1 MSRLNAFLHPVD
13 LGEVKEVII
22 SSRFKDEA
30 GNPVPFTI
38 RAITQEQN
46 DAMTA
51 KCRRVRTVR
60 GQRQEY
66 LDVAQLNRELIVAAT
81 LEPDFSSAEVC
92 EAYGTKIPTQ
102 VLRHRHCGGGGGR
115 GKKLIG
121 GDSPDGEA
129 LIAYYCFVNLG
140 WPPSKYEALPYRERL
155 LVAAMVCKEIN
166 SRPKAPEKGG

>member
-38 RAITQEQN
+38 RAIPQEQT
-46 DAMTA
+46 AALTA
-51 KCRRVRTVR
+51 KGRRVQKVR

-66 LDVAQLNRELIVAAT
+66 LDAAQLNRELIVAAT

-102 VLRHRHCGGGGGR
+102 VPGKMLLAGEYDALLREIMALSGFDAGAA
-115 GKKLIG
+115 
-121 GDSPDGEA
+121 EA
-129 LIAYYCFVNLG
+129 LED
-140 WPPSKYEALPYRERL
+140 EA
-155 LVAAMVCKEIN
+155 KN
-166 SRPKAPEKGG
+166 

>member
-1 MSRLNAFLHPVD
+1 MSRLNAFLHPVE

-46 DAMTA
+46 DALTA
-51 KCRRVRTVR
+51 KCRRVRKVW

-102 VLRHRHCGGGGGR
+102 VPGKMLLAGEYDALLREIMALSGFDAGAA
-115 GKKLIG
+115 
-121 GDSPDGEA
+121 EA
-129 LIAYYCFVNLG
+129 LED
-140 WPPSKYEALPYRERL
+140 EA
-155 LVAAMVCKEIN
+155 KN
-166 SRPKAPEKGG
+166 

>member
-46 DAMTA
+46 DALTA

-102 VLRHRHCGGGGGR
+102 VPGR
-115 GKKLIG
+115 MLLA
-121 GDSPDGEA
+121 GEYDA
-129 LIAYYCFVNLG
+129 LLKAILELSGFDTGTAAAEEE
-140 WPPSKYEALPYRERL
+140 EA
-155 LVAAMVCKEIN
+155 KN
-166 SRPKAPEKGG
+166 

>member
-102 VLRHRHCGGGGGR
+102 VPGR
-115 GKKLIG
+115 MLLA
-121 GDSPDGEA
+121 GEYDA
-129 LIAYYCFVNLG
+129 LLKAILELSGFDTGTAAAEE
-140 WPPSKYEALPYRERL
+140 EA
-155 LVAAMVCKEIN
+155 AKN
-166 SRPKAPEKGG
+166 

>member
-66 LDVAQLNRELIVAAT
+66 LDGAQLNRELIVAAT

-102 VLRHRHCGGGGGR
+102 VPGR
-115 GKKLIG
+115 MLLA
-121 GDSPDGEA
+121 GEYDA
-129 LIAYYCFVNLG
+129 LLKAILELSGFDTGTAAAEEE
-140 WPPSKYEALPYRERL
+140 EA
-155 LVAAMVCKEIN
+155 KN
-166 SRPKAPEKGG
+166 

>member
-1 MSRLNAFLHPVD
+1 MSRLNAFLHPVE

-46 DAMTA
+46 DALTA
-51 KCRRVRTVR
+51 KCRRVQKVR

-66 LDVAQLNRELIVAAT
+66 LDAAQLNRELIVAAT

-102 VLRHRHCGGGGGR
+102 VPGKMLLAGEYDALLREIMALSGFDAGAA
-115 GKKLIG
+115 
-121 GDSPDGEA
+121 EA
-129 LIAYYCFVNLG
+129 LED
-140 WPPSKYEALPYRERL
+140 EA
-155 LVAAMVCKEIN
+155 KN
-166 SRPKAPEKGG
+166 

>member
-46 DAMTA
+46 DALTA
-51 KCRRVRTVR
+51 KCRRVQKVR

-66 LDVAQLNRELIVAAT
+66 LDAAQLNRELIVAAT

-102 VLRHRHCGGGGGR
+102 VPGRMLLAGEYDALLREIMALSGFDAGAA
-115 GKKLIG
+115 
-121 GDSPDGEA
+121 EA
-129 LIAYYCFVNLG
+129 LED
-140 WPPSKYEALPYRERL
+140 EA
-155 LVAAMVCKEIN
+155 KN
-166 SRPKAPEKGG
+166 

>member
-46 DAMTA
+46 DALTA
-51 KCRRVRTVR
+51 KCRRVQKVR

-66 LDVAQLNRELIVAAT
+66 LDAAQLNRELIVAAT

-102 VLRHRHCGGGGGR
+102 VPGKMLLAGEYDALLREIMALSGFDAGAA
-115 GKKLIG
+115 
-121 GDSPDGEA
+121 EA
-129 LIAYYCFVNLG
+129 LED
-140 WPPSKYEALPYRERL
+140 EA
-155 LVAAMVCKEIN
+155 KN
-166 SRPKAPEKGG
+166 

>member
-46 DAMTA
+46 DALTA
-51 KCRRVRTVR
+51 KCRRVQKVR

-66 LDVAQLNRELIVAAT
+66 LDAAQLNRELIVAAT

-102 VLRHRHCGGGGGR
+102 VP
-115 GKKLIG
+115 GKMLLA
-121 GDSPDGEA
+121 GEYDA
-129 LIAYYCFVNLG
+129 LLKAILELSGFDTGTAAAEEE
-140 WPPSKYEALPYRERL
+140 EA
-155 LVAAMVCKEIN
+155 KN
-166 SRPKAPEKGG
+166 

>member
-102 VLRHRHCGGGGGR
+102 VPGR
-115 GKKLIG
+115 MLLA
-121 GDSPDGEA
+121 GEYDA
-129 LIAYYCFVNLG
+129 LLKAILELSGFDTG
-140 WPPSKYEALPYRERL
+140 T
-155 LVAAMVCKEIN
+155 VAAEEEEAKN
-166 SRPKAPEKGG
+166 

>member
-46 DAMTA
+46 DALTA
-51 KCRRVRTVR
+51 KCRRVQKVR

-102 VLRHRHCGGGGGR
+102 VPGKMLLAGEYDALLREIMALSGFDAGAA
-115 GKKLIG
+115 
-121 GDSPDGEA
+121 EA
-129 LIAYYCFVNLG
+129 LED
-140 WPPSKYEALPYRERL
+140 EA
-155 LVAAMVCKEIN
+155 KN
-166 SRPKAPEKGG
+166 

>member
-51 KCRRVRTVR
+51 NCRRVRTVR

-102 VLRHRHCGGGGGR
+102 VPGR
-115 GKKLIG
+115 MLLA
-121 GDSPDGEA
+121 GEYDA
-129 LIAYYCFVNLG
+129 LLKAILELSGFDTGTAAAEEE
-140 WPPSKYEALPYRERL
+140 EA
-155 LVAAMVCKEIN
+155 KN
-166 SRPKAPEKGG
+166 

>member
-46 DAMTA
+46 DALTA
-51 KCRRVRTVR
+51 KCRRVQKVR

-66 LDVAQLNRELIVAAT
+66 LDAAQLNRELIVAAT

-102 VLRHRHCGGGGGR
+102 VPGKMLLAGEYDALLREIMALSGFDAGAAEV
-115 GKKLIG
+115 LE
-121 GDSPDGEA
+121 DEA
-129 LIAYYCFVNLG
+129 KN
-140 WPPSKYEALPYRERL
+140 
-155 LVAAMVCKEIN
+155 
-166 SRPKAPEKGG
+166 

>member
-102 VLRHRHCGGGGGR
+102 VPGR
-115 GKKLIG
+115 MLLA
-121 GDSPDGEA
+121 GEYDA
-129 LIAYYCFVNLG
+129 LLKAILELSGFDTGTAAAEEE
-140 WPPSKYEALPYRERL
+140 EA
-155 LVAAMVCKEIN
+155 KN
-166 SRPKAPEKGG
+166 

>member
-13 LGEVKEVII
+13 LGEVNEVII

-66 LDVAQLNRELIVAAT
+66 LDGAQLNRELIVAAT

-102 VLRHRHCGGGGGR
+102 VPGR
-115 GKKLIG
+115 MLLA
-121 GDSPDGEA
+121 GEYDA
-129 LIAYYCFVNLG
+129 LLKAILELSGFDTGTAAAEEE
-140 WPPSKYEALPYRERL
+140 EA
-155 LVAAMVCKEIN
+155 KN
-166 SRPKAPEKGG
+166 

>member
-46 DAMTA
+46 DTLTA
-51 KCRRVRTVR
+51 KCRRVQKVR

-102 VLRHRHCGGGGGR
+102 VP
-115 GKKLIG
+115 GKMLLA
-121 GDSPDGEA
+121 GEYDA
-129 LIAYYCFVNLG
+129 LLKAILELSGFDTGTAAAEEE
-140 WPPSKYEALPYRERL
+140 EA
-155 LVAAMVCKEIN
+155 KN
-166 SRPKAPEKGG
+166 

>member
-102 VLRHRHCGGGGGR
+102 VPGR
-115 GKKLIG
+115 MLLAGEYSQLTDAIMKLSG
-121 GDSPDGEA
+121 FSESPEELEEEA
-129 LIAYYCFVNLG
+129 KN
-140 WPPSKYEALPYRERL
+140 
-155 LVAAMVCKEIN
+155 
-166 SRPKAPEKGG
+166 